1 MAAGTQAEAQER
13 KRSKV
18 CAMEEVVALF
28 KDGDSIIV
36 SGFYDFGRPLTL
48 LRAIHQAG
56 IRDIDLVT
64 NDIAT
69 PGEGAAPLVVD
80 GQVSRVTTTFVGSF
94 RDVNTKLKELVDSGR
109 MSITFV
115 PQGTLVERIRAAGA
129 GIAGFYTPTGVGTE
143 VAEGK
148 EVREIGE
155 KKFLFETALTAK
167 FGLVKAW
174 KADRMGNLQMRG
186 TERNFAIAVAKACGT
201 TIAEDEII
209 LDRPLDPECVHVPHN
224 FVDHVVQSEM
234 GPKGVFGAQ
243 ASARIDPSEELIAR
257 RAALELADGEVV
269 NLGVGI
275 PTLVV
280 NYIPGDMKI
289 WLQSESGVLGMG
301 PVPSREEDILPSV
314 IDAGRKYVTVN
325 EYGMFFDS
333 TDSFV
338 MIRGGHIDTA
348 ILGALEVDQ
357 HGNLANWKIPGNIG
371 PGMGGGMDLA
381 TGARR
386 LIIATKHASKQG
398 SKIKKRCSLPL
409 TTVGSVD
416 LIITEMAVFEVDHS
430 REGAPLILRET
441 APGMS
446 VQQVLDATEADVDT
460 NHVKKWRE

>member
-1 MAAGTQAEAQER
+1 MAAGTHDS

-18 CAMEEVVALF
+18 RPIHEVAALF
-28 KDGDSIIV
+28 RDGDSIIV

-48 LRAIHQAG
+48 LRAVHDAG

-80 GQVSRVTTTFVGSF
+80 GRVRSVTMTFVGSF
-94 RDVNTKLKELVDSGR
+94 RDTNTKLKDLTDSGR
-109 MSITFV
+109 MTISFV
-115 PQGTLVERIRAAGA
+115 PQGTLIERIRAAGA

-148 EVREIGE
+148 EAREIGGRRC
-155 KKFLFETALTAK
+155 LLETALTAK

-174 KADRMGNLQMRG
+174 RADRMGNLQFRG
-186 TERNFAIAVAKACGT
+186 TERNFNIAIAKACEV
-201 TIAEDEII
+201 TIAEAEVITDA
-209 LDRPLDPECVHVPHN
+209 PLDPECVHVPHN
-224 FVDHVVQSEM
+224 FVDHVVQSGM
-234 GPKGVFGAQ
+234 GPKGVFGGQ
-243 ASARIDPSEELIAR
+243 ASAPSDPAEELIAR
-257 RAALELADGEVV
+257 RAALELSDGEVV

-280 NYIPGDMKI
+280 NYIPEGMKI

-301 PVPSREEDILPSV
+301 PVPSKREDILPSV

-325 EYGMFFDS
+325 GYGAFFDS
-333 TDSFV
+333 TDSFT

-348 ILGALEVDQ
+348 VLGALEVDQ
-357 HGNLANWKIPGNIG
+357 HGNLANWKIPGNVG

-386 LIIATKHASKQG
+386 LIIATRHASKLG
-398 SKIKKRCSLPL
+398 PKVKKRCTLPL

-416 LIITEMAVFEVDHS
+416 LIITEMAVFEVDHA
-430 REGAPLILRET
+430 REGAPLILREV
-441 APGMS
+441 APGVS
-446 VQQVLDATEADVDT
+446 VQDVLGATGADVDT
-460 NHVKKWRE
+460 AHVKEWRT